1 MSPAMINFA
10 LGANDN
16 NLSHEPLGNQGGHQD
31 GIQEM
36 EDDILLI
43 SKISSYC

>member
-1 MSPAMINFA
+1 MSPAIISRWALMIII
-10 LGANDN
+10 
-16 NLSHEPLGNQGGHQD
+16 SHMSPLGNQGGHQD

-43 SKISSYC
+43 SKISSYWL